1 VIHLQMT
8 GTVECASM
16 HATQALNCMQGCDIV
31 IQVSAPP
38 KSAVKDLC
46 RSYASQ

>member
-1 VIHLQMT
+1 VIHFQMT

-31 IQVSAPP
+31 IQASAPL
-38 KSAVKDLC
+38 KSAVINL
-46 RSYASQ
+46 SMHNY